1 MIYPKGTGSLASLVI
16 ETWNV
21 GGEAAPLRRL
31 LYTLAPQLAGVELVI
46 THVGLDARTRDT
58 LADGR
63 RITWVELPREADY
76 YTHKNRGFDA
86 TTGDIVAFIDGD
98 CEPDP
103 TWLDE
108 LIAPFAEGA
117 LVVAGAT
124 SYPGAVAAI
133 ANAIDFPY
141 FDGETA
147 AQCSIADA
155 PPTVRNFFANNVAFE
170 RKTFAE
176 RHYPTIDRMFHGQC
190 QVLALDLLKGGI
202 PVVFAPRARL
212 THAWPDDLREWLEVR
227 LLRGADTVSLL
238 PYLTAHYT
246 PRAAP
251 VLDRLGALPSLAVF
265 AMRAISGAW
274 QAVRRGPTLQGLGFV
289 ALATVLD
296 SIGAAASPR
305 IYRWIPAS

>member
-1 MIYPKGTGSLASLVI
+1 MISLVI
-16 ETWNV
+16 ETYNV
-21 GGEAAPLRRL
+21 DGEAGPLRKL
-31 LYTLAPQLAGVELVI
+31 LYALAPQLEGVEVVI
-46 THVGLDARTRDT
+46 THVGLDEITRHA
-58 LADGR
+58 LADAK
-63 RITWVELPREADY
+63 RITWVELPRDADY

-86 TTGDIVAFIDGD
+86 STGDIVAFIDGN
-98 CEPDP
+98 CKPDP

-108 LIAPFAEGA
+108 LIAPFADGA

-124 SYPGAVAAI
+124 SYPGSVAAI

-147 AQCSIADA
+147 ARRSISDA

-170 RKTFAE
+170 RQTFAE
-176 RHYPTIDRMFHGQC
+176 RRYPTIDRMFHGQC

-202 PVVFAPRARL
+202 PVVFAARARL

-227 LLRGADTVSLL
+227 LLRGADTVSLM

-265 AMRAISGAW
+265 AMRAATGAW
-274 QAVRRGPTLQGLGFV
+274 QAVRRGPTWKGLGFV

>member
-1 MIYPKGTGSLASLVI
+1 MISLVI
-16 ETWNV
+16 ETYNV
-21 GGEAAPLRRL
+21 DGKAGPLRTL
-31 LYTLAPQLAGVELVI
+31 LYALAPQLEGVELVI
-46 THVGLDARTRDT
+46 THVGLDRQTRDT

-63 RITWVELPREADY
+63 RVTWVVLPKDADY

-103 TWLDE
+103 TWLDA
-108 LIAPFAEGA
+108 LIAPFADGA

-124 SYPGAVAAI
+124 SYPGSVAAI

-147 AQCSIADA
+147 QRRSISDA

-170 RKTFAE
+170 RATFAA
-176 RHYPTIDRMFHGQC
+176 RRYPTIDRMFHGQC
-190 QVLALDLLKGGI
+190 QVLALQLLQAGI
-202 PVVFAPRARL
+202 PVVFAPKARL

-238 PYLTAHYT
+238 PYLTKHYT

-251 VLDRLGALPSLAVF
+251 VLDRLGALPSLGVF
-265 AMRAISGAW
+265 AVRAATGAW
-274 QAVRRGPTLQGLGFV
+274 QAVRRGPTLRGLGFV

-305 IYRWIPAS
+305 IYKWIPAS

>member
-1 MIYPKGTGSLASLVI
+1 MISLVI

-21 GGEAAPLRRL
+21 GGEAGPLREL
-31 LYTLAPQLAGVELVI
+31 LYALEPQLAGVELVI
-46 THVGLDARTRDT
+46 THVGLDDKTRDA
-58 LADGR
+58 LANGHQV
-63 RITWVELPREADY
+63 TWVELPRDADY
-76 YTHKNRGFDA
+76 YQHKNAGFDA

-98 CEPDP
+98 CDP
-103 TWLDE
+103 EADWLE
-108 LIAPFAEGA
+108 QLIRPFADGA

-124 SYPGAVAAI
+124 SYPGSVAPI

-147 AQCSIADA
+147 ERKSIADA

-170 RKTFAE
+170 RETFAA
-176 RHYPTIDRMFHGQC
+176 RRYPTIAPMFHGQC
-190 QVLALDLLKGGI
+190 QVLALRLLEDHI

-227 LLRGADTVSLL
+227 LLRGADTVSLM
-238 PYLTAHYT
+238 PYLFEHYT

-251 VLDRLGALPSLAVF
+251 ILDRLGPLPSLAIF
-265 AMRAISGAW
+265 AARGVTSAL
-274 QAVRRGPTLQGLGFV
+274 QALRRGPVVKGLGFV

-305 IYRWIPAS
+305 IYRLLT